1 MTRGTELVIGTRGS
15 ALAQAQAEGVA
26 AALRRAQPGL
36 TVRLERIRTS
46 GDRLTDAPLGPAG
59 GKGLFVKEI
68 EEALLAGRVDLA
80 VHSLKDLPA
89 DLPAGLALAA
99 FPPRED
105 PRDVLV
111 ARAVGTLDALPE
123 GAAVGTGSL
132 RRQAQL
138 LHLRPDL
145 KVVPIRG
152 NVDTRLRK
160 LDAGEVDAVLL
171 AAAGLRRLGL
181 GARITEYLP
190 PDRMIPAIG
199 QGALAIEVRERDLA
213 GALGE
218 VVRALDDAETRAA
231 VVAERAF
238 LRALGGDCKTPV
250 AAHATLASGRITLRG
265 IVASWHGRQVA
276 RGEVAGAAAEG
287 EHLGTALAG
296 DLLAR
301 GGQAILEALRVPQGN
316 SL

>member
-1 MTRGTELVIGTRGS
+1 M
-15 ALAQAQAEGVA
+15 A
-26 AALRRAQPGL
+26 AALRRVQPGL
-36 TVRLERIRTS
+36 TVRLERIRTA
-46 GDRLTDAPLGPAG
+46 GDRLADAPLGPAG

-80 VHSLKDLPA
+80 VHSLKDVPA
-89 DLPAGLALAA
+89 DLPAGLVLAA

-105 PRDVLV
+105 ARDVLV
-111 ARAVGTLDALPE
+111 VRGVGSLVALPE

-138 LHLRPDL
+138 LALRPDL

-160 LDAGEVDAVLL
+160 LDAGEVDAIIL

-181 GARITEYLP
+181 EARITELLP
-190 PDRMIPAIG
+190 AERMVPAIG
-199 QGALAIEVRERDLA
+199 QGALALEVRERDLEGPV
-213 GALGE
+213 GAA
-218 VVRALDDAETRAA
+218 VRALDHAETRDA
-231 VVAERAF
+231 VLAERAF

-250 AAHATLASGRITLRG
+250 AAHARLGGGQIRLIGL
-265 IVASWHGRQVA
+265 VASDDGERMV
-276 RGEVAGAAAEG
+276 RGEMAGPAADGEKVGAALAE
-287 EHLGTALAG
+287 

-301 GGQAILEALRVPQGN
+301 GARAILEALRGDG
-316 SL
+316 

>member
-1 MTRGTELVIGTRGS
+1 MTRGTELIIGTRGS
-15 ALAQAQAEGVA
+15 ALALAQAEGVA
-26 AALRRAQPGL
+26 AALRRARPGI
-36 TVRLERIRTS
+36 TVRLERIRTA
-46 GDRLTDAPLGPAG
+46 GDRLADAPLGPAG

-89 DLPAGLALAA
+89 DLPLGLALAA
-99 FPPRED
+99 FPSRED

-111 ARAVGTLDALPE
+111 ARGGGSLEALPE

-138 LHLRPDL
+138 LQLRPDL

-160 LDAGEVDAVLL
+160 LDAGEVEAILL

-181 GARITEYLP
+181 EARITEYLP
-190 PDRMIPAIG
+190 PDRMVPAIG
-199 QGALAIEVRERDLA
+199 QGALAIEVRERDLG

-218 VVRALDDAETRAA
+218 AVRALDHAETRAA
-231 VVAERAF
+231 VAAERAF

-250 AAHATLASGRITLRG
+250 AAHATLAAGRITLRG
-265 IVASWHGRQVA
+265 VVASWDGRQAA
-276 RGEVAGAAAEG
+276 RGEVAGPAPEG
-287 EHLGTALAG
+287 ERLGATLAE

-301 GGQAILEALRVPQGN
+301 GGRAILDALRAH
-316 SL
+316 